1 MTDPIIQQMRLRLV
15 PSGTAGI
22 VHLRIE
28 NAFFKSE
35 FITQCINEA
44 EQVVIKVASGLDD
57 ASALE
62 RLAFAVLADSA
73 YVEPKK

>member
-1 MTDPIIQQMRLRLV
+1 MTNPLLEQMRQHLV
-15 PSGTAGI
+15 PGGTAD
-22 VHLRIE
+22 VVRLHIE

-44 EQVVIKVASGLDD
+44 EIVALKVSSGLDD

-62 RLAFAVLADSA
+62 RLAIAVLADSA
-73 YVEPKK
+73 YVETKR